1 VAVGDR
7 CMSHGASARACVVES
22 GACAILR
29 RTGERLK
36 SEERLRLRPEAAR
49 AAHRLSLALRVLCT
63 SRSAAARSAVRLS
76 INPSTIYSTLSLSA
90 ALTSC
95 VSGRPSAAYA
105 FSQRGQH
112 HYRLDKFSLLFRL
125 STRFFVVKLL
135 EIFHRCW

>member
-1 VAVGDR
+1 MAVGDR

-36 SEERLRLRPEAAR
+36 SGETETETRSRPRR
-49 AAHRLSLALRVLCT
+49 APPV
-63 SRSAAARSAVRLS
+63 ARSPRVVHFTLGCRSVGSSPLHQS
-76 INPSTIYSTLSLSA
+76 LHYTILYSTLSLSA
-90 ALTSC
+90 GLTSC

-112 HYRLDKFSLLFRL
+112 HYRLDKFSLLFHL
-125 STRFFVVKLL
+125 STRFFCSQ
-135 EIFHRCW
+135 IIRNIS